1 MGFDVGI
8 WGAAV
13 AGLLSFL
20 SPCILPIVPFYLC
33 YLAGLSFGELTGTHE
48 AAPGVAAGVRRKAV
62 LSSIFFAAGV
72 TTIFVGLGW
81 TASTFGQQL
90 REWLEVIRHGASA
103 IIIVLGLHFIGVVRI
118 GFLLREARIDAG
130 ERRWGL
136 VGAYV
141 IGMAFAFGWTPCV
154 GPVLA
159 AILFTA
165 AGAETANHGAMLL
178 LAYALGMTLP
188 FVIAAAFIDRFLSW
202 AKGFRKYLPVVEK
215 VMGGFLILFGLLI
228 AFDAMRYVSEFM
240 LNIAPDIGTL
250 Q

>member
-1 MGFDVGI
+1 MGFDVGL
-8 WGAAV
+8 WGAAL

-33 YLAGLSFGELTGTHE
+33 YLAGLSFGELTGDE
-48 AAPGVAAGVRRKAV
+48 GAPPNAAVRRKAV

-90 REWLEVIRHGASA
+90 REWMVVIRYGASA
-103 IIIVLGLHFIGVVRI
+103 IIIVLGLHFIGVFRI
-118 GFLLREARIDAG
+118 GFLMREARIDAG

-136 VGAYV
+136 AGAYV

-154 GPVLA
+154 GPVLT

-165 AGAETANHGAMLL
+165 AGSETANQGALLL

-188 FVIAAAFIDRFLSW
+188 FVVAAAFIGPFLSW
-202 AKGFRKYLPVVEK
+202 AKGFRKYLPMVEK
-215 VMGGFLILFGLLI
+215 VMGGFLIIFGLLI
-228 AFDAMRYVSEFM
+228 AFDAMRFISEFM
-240 LNIAPDIGTL
+240 LSIAPDIGTL

>member
-1 MGFDVGI
+1 MGFDIGI

-33 YLAGLSFGELTGTHE
+33 YLAGISFGELTGDGDEPT
-48 AAPGVAAGVRRKAV
+48 AAVRTKAV
-62 LSSIFFAAGV
+62 LSSVFFAAGV

-81 TASTFGQQL
+81 TASEFGQQM
-90 REWLEVIRHGASA
+90 RDWMGVIRYVAAG
-103 IIIVLGLHFIGVVRI
+103 IIIVLGLHFLGAFRI
-118 GFLLREARIDAG
+118 AFLMREARIDAG
-130 ERRWGL
+130 ERRFGL

-165 AGAETANHGAMLL
+165 AGAETADQGATLL

-188 FVIAAAFIDRFLSW
+188 FVVAAAFIGPFLSW
-202 AKGFRKYLPVVEK
+202 AKSFRKYLPVVEK
-215 VMGGFLILFGLLI
+215 LMGAFLIIFGLLI
-228 AFDAMRYVSEFM
+228 AFDAMRYISEFM
-240 LNIAPDIGTL
+240 LSIAPDIGTL
-250 Q
+250 R